1 MPTQK
6 KKIQSTAPASKIY
19 RISTVAQM
27 FDSSKNTIIAW
38 SDDPDNPF
46 PQRISIGPRMVGFV
60 AAEIDA
66 WLEGK
71 IKQREVA

>member
-1 MPTQK
+1 
-6 KKIQSTAPASKIY
+6 
-19 RISTVAQM
+19 VAEM
-27 FDSSKNTIIAW
+27 LDSGKNTIIDWA
-38 SDDPDNPF
+38 DDPDNPF
-46 PQRISIGPRMVGFV
+46 PQRISIGPRTVGFV